1 MSHLAPEDWRFADP
15 LLAEYQDVQIG
26 DYWVVEVLGRA
37 TELLHEGL
45 RDGSIHDAAV
55 RMADEAGLFDNPSS
69 LLAPGQFSKDDLDR
83 LLLDGQFRYG
93 RKSETQIEM
102 YDICRQCDGYA
113 AAAPLGDPWLELN
126 VQSFLDEAA
135 KRSGV
140 YTNDTTGTDRLASDM
155 AAVMLHQAMHVD
167 GFLHP
172 ECAGNWFEYAAG
184 EPYYRTLPAVAQQA
198 VYVVSD
204 DLFRGT
210 GRNPSRDRSRPAGC
224 AGVGCRPQA
233 VPKKPAPGG
242 AAAAQSTGGGQRVWG
257 E

>member
-1 MSHLAPEDWRFADP
+1 MR
-15 LLAEYQDVQIG
+15 V
-26 DYWVVEVLGRA
+26 
-37 TELLHEGL
+37 
-45 RDGSIHDAAV
+45 
-55 RMADEAGLFDNPSS
+55 ADEAGIFDNPSS
-69 LLAPGQFSKDDLDR
+69 LLAPGRFSKDDLDR

-135 KRSGV
+135 KRPGV

-155 AAVMLHQAMHVD
+155 AAVMLHQAMHVE

-172 ECAGNWFEYAAG
+172 DHADDWFQYAA
-184 EPYYRTLPAVAQQA
+184 EAPYYRTLPAIAQQA
-198 VYVVSD
+198 VYVVND
-204 DLFRGT
+204 GLFRGS
-210 GRNPSRDRSRPAGC
+210 GHVPSRSRNRPAGC

-233 VPKKPAPGG
+233 TPKLPTPGG
-242 AAAAQSTGGGQRVWG
+242 AAVELRRAPERRASRQ
-257 E
+257 